1 VDPRLLVGFHGA
13 DDAAVYKISDD
24 FALVATTD
32 FFPPIVD
39 DPYAFGAIA
48 AANALSDVF
57 AMGGKPLVALNLV
70 CFPTKTLPLE
80 MLREILQGS
89 TDKVAEAG
97 AVVGGG
103 HTIED
108 SEVKFG
114 LAVTGS
120 IHPDHIWRNGA
131 VRPGDVLI
139 LTKPLGTGLVTSAI
153 KSRAATGPAV
163 DEAIR
168 WMSTLNGVGIE
179 HVKAASVS
187 AVTDVTGFG
196 LVGHGRELAEGGHA
210 TLVIEAASI
219 PKLPGIEEYLSEDN
233 LTGGAARN
241 RRYNAP
247 YVHVA
252 DTIDRWDEELL
263 FDPQTSGGLLIAVR
277 ETGADDLCRK
287 LRESGLEHATV
298 IGHAV
303 DRKADIRLEVI

>member
-1 VDPRLLVGFHGA
+1 M
-13 DDAAVYKISDD
+13 
-24 FALVATTD
+24 ATTD

-57 AMGGKPLVALNLV
+57 AMGGEPLVALHLV
-70 CFPTKTLPLE
+70 CFPSKSLPLE

-108 SEVKFG
+108 TEVKFG
-114 LAVTGS
+114 LAVTGR

-131 VRPGDVLI
+131 VRPGDALI

-153 KSRAATGPAV
+153 KSRAASGPTV

-168 WMSTLNGVGIE
+168 WMSTLNGVGID

-196 LVGHGRELAEGGHA
+196 LVGHGRELAEGGRA

-219 PKLPGIEEYLSEDN
+219 PRLPGIEDFLHEEN

-247 YVHVA
+247 FIDVR
-252 DTIDRWDEELL
+252 DTIERWNEELL

-277 ETGADDLCRK
+277 ESEADDLCAK

-298 IGHAV
+298 VGHAV
-303 DRKADIRLEVI
+303 ERESDVRLKVI